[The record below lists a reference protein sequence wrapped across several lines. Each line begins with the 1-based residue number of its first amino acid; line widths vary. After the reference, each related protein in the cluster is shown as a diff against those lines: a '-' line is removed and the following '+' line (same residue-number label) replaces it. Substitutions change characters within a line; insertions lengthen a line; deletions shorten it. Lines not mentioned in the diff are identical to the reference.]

1 MTKNKIIINENNAGI
16 RLDIFLFKLFPNL
29 SHSQIWSFI
38 RKRKVRINGKRVI
51 DNNYRL
57 QLDDIITY
65 YFFGTRIKPKHE
77 KTSISLSQQQ
87 VFYED
92 DDLLLVYKD
101 YGIIMH
107 SHHNSLNN
115 MVNQYLQNKGIS
127 IKDYAFSVHHVHRI
141 DRETKGLVIYAKTR
155 KAQQYLYKQFQER
168 RVIKGYY
175 AVIANTN
182 KYAFT
187 KWTNLEGYILYNK
200 GYFVKLNSVPTS
212 DAKYAK
218 IKIRK
223 IKALQNKFCL
233 LQIQCLTGRKHQI
246 RILLSENE
254 TPIINDHKYGLGKKD
269 NLLLFS
275 YLLKFN
281 KEKTINLKQYYFEIT
296 MERILGEINEIMNW
310 K

>member
-1 MTKNKIIINENNAGI
+1 MIKNKIIINENNARI
-16 RLDIFLFKLFPNL
+16 RLDVFLFKLFPNL

-38 RKRKVRINGKRVI
+38 RKRKVRVNGKRII

-57 QLDDIITY
+57 QLNDIITY
-65 YFFGTRIKPKHE
+65 YFFGTRIKPKYE
-77 KTSISLSQQQ
+77 KTSIPLSQKQ

-92 DDLLLVYKD
+92 EDLLIVYKN
-101 YGIIMH
+101 YGTIMH

-115 MVNQYLQNKGIS
+115 MVNQYLQNKGIL
-127 IKDYAFSVHHVHRI
+127 IKDYAFSIHHVHRI
-141 DRETKGLVIYAKTR
+141 DRETKGLVIYAKTK

-182 KYAFT
+182 KYSFT
-187 KWTNLEGYILYNK
+187 KWTNLEGYIFYNK
-200 GYFVKLNSVPTS
+200 GYFAKLSPIFIS
-212 DAKYAK
+212 GAKYAK

-223 IKALQNKFCL
+223 IKKLQSNFCL
-233 LQIQCLTGRKHQI
+233 LQIQCFTGRKHQI
-246 RILLSENE
+246 RILLSENG
-254 TPIINDHKYGLGKKD
+254 TPIINDQKYGLSKKD
-269 NLLLFS
+269 NILLFS
-275 YLLKFN
+275 YLLKFK
-281 KEKTINLKQYYFEIT
+281 KEKTIKLKQYYFEIT